1 MLKSTN
7 MSRIGKQP
15 VSIPQPVTVSQS
27 DGRVKV
33 TGPKGELSILIPDKI
48 KIKIADSQILVS
60 RLSSDKKTK
69 ANHGT
74 TRAHLNNMVQGVV
87 TPWVKQLEIRGTGY
101 KATVTDNKLTLT
113 VGFIHPVDIIAP
125 SGIQF
130 QVEEDNKITVSGIDK
145 TLVGQVASNIRKVK
159 KPEPYQGKGIRYVDE
174 FIKIK
179 PGKAAKTES

>member
-1 MLKSTN
+1 
-7 MSRIGKQP
+7 MSKIGKQP
-15 VSIPQPVTVSQS
+15 VPIPPPVTVSQS
-27 DGRVKV
+27 ESQVKV
-33 TGPKGELSILIPDKI
+33 TGPKGELYLLIPDKI
-48 KIKIADSQILVS
+48 EIAIKDKRILVN

-74 TRAHLNNMVQGVV
+74 TRAHLANMVVGVV

-101 KATVTDNKLTLT
+101 KAVVNGTKLTLT

-125 SGIQF
+125 PGIHIS
-130 QVEEDNKITVSGIDK
+130 VEEDTKITVSGIDK
-145 TLVGQVASNIRKVK
+145 TIVGQIASNIRKVK
-159 KPEPYQGKGIRYVDE
+159 KPEPYQGKGIRYLDE

>member
-1 MLKSTN
+1 
-7 MSRIGKQP
+7 MSAFNFTYP
-15 VSIPQPVTVSQS
+15 P
-27 DGRVKV
+27 
-33 TGPKGELSILIPDKI
+33 GETKI
-48 KIKIADSQILVS
+48 KIDIKDKQILVS

-74 TRAHLNNMVQGVV
+74 TRAHLANMVAGVV

-101 KATVTDNKLTLT
+101 KAAVNGAKLTLT

-125 SGIQF
+125 PGIHIS
-130 QVEEDNKITVSGIDK
+130 VTEETKITVSGINK
-145 TLVGQVASNIRKVK
+145 TIVSQIASNIRKVK
-159 KPEPYQGKGIRYVDE
+159 KPEPYQGKGIRYLDE